1 VSSFTA
7 PFVRSKEGVS
17 EILGRQLV
25 AVVEQDVIA
34 KLDLHG
40 QPVLRKIPA
49 LDQVR
54 NELELGILIQRLIEE
69 RLEDGLSIRREA
81 LIGIPGRDVAW
92 PSHGG
97 GIIRRKSPTQACG
110 CARGCRC
117 ARCHHLQQGPP
128 FELECHDLLL
138 VVLCWISPQCCVTN
152 CAALSLRRGRFQTRL
167 LHESLKRDYM
177 CGVCDHDRSMEPGRR
192 YPALR
197 RSRSH

>member
-1 VSSFTA
+1 
-7 PFVRSKEGVS
+7 
-17 EILGRQLV
+17 
-25 AVVEQDVIA
+25 VEQDVIA

-40 QPVLRKIPA
+40 QSVLRKIPV

-110 CARGCRC
+110 CSGGCRC
-117 ARCHHLQQGPP
+117 ARCYHLQQGPP
-128 FELECHDLLL
+128 LELECHDALL
-138 VVLCWISPQCCVTN
+138 VGVVLDISPV
-152 CAALSLRRGRFQTRL
+152 LRYEL
-167 LHESLKRDYM
+167 
-177 CGVCDHDRSMEPGRR
+177 RS
-192 YPALR
+192 AQF
-197 RSRSH
+197 S